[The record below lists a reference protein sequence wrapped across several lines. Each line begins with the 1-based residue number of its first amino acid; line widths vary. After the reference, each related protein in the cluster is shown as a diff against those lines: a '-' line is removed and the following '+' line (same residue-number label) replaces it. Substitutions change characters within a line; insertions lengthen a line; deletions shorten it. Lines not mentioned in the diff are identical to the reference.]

1 MELEFNGEGRL
12 VLKNVT
18 DEAWAYIEEERAK
31 ADDSWSFF
39 LSHENYGGTVYC
51 NATMYEDKTEI
62 VRILGELIEKH
73 GMTLSKPAEMLLYSW
88 KEHVNSCTSCREWN
102 AQERLLEQ
110 KNKKLKSVIREGCK
124 TCRYFAGKWETSD
137 DFIGYCT
144 AGEKP
149 VELDESP
156 LSPEYGEDR
165 KGTHFWGTKYYPHA
179 KCAYLNE

>member
-39 LSHENYGGTVYC
+39 LSHEKYGGTVYC
-51 NATMYEDKTEI
+51 NVTMYEDKRDP
-62 VRILGELIEKH
+62 VRILGELIEKY
-73 GMTLSKPAEMLLYSW
+73 GMTVSKPVEMLLYSW
-88 KEHVNSCTSCREWN
+88 KEYVDFCAESAVWRVREHL
-102 AQERLLEQ
+102 QEE
-110 KNKKLKSVIREGCK
+110 KNKKLKRIICEGCK
-124 TCRYFAGKWETSD
+124 TCRYFAGKWETCD

-165 KGTHFWGTKYYPHA
+165 NGTRFWGTKFYPHE

>member
-12 VLKNVT
+12 VLKHVT

-73 GMTLSKPAEMLLYSW
+73 GMTLSKPVEMLLYSW
-88 KEHVNSCTSCREWN
+88 KEEVIFRASCTVMN

-124 TCRYFAGKWETSD
+124 TCRYFAGKWETCD

-144 AGEKP
+144 AGENP
-149 VELDESP
+149 VKLDESP

-165 KGTHFWGTKYYPHA
+165 NGTRFWGTKYYPHG